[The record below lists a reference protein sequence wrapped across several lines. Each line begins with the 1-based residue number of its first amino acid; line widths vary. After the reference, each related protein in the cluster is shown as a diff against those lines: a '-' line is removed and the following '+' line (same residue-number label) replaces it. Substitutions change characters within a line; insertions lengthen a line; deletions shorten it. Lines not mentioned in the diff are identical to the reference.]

1 MSGYLDA
8 LQRMAGAP
16 AGAPISIAAARA
28 VPFATGASPS
38 GPARDGAGAPGSMSQ
53 EALADALSAAQ
64 SSAHAAPDRAPV
76 AAHAMVPSGSA
87 QAAAPLTQGRAAAPD
102 LARHGIDV
110 SVHPAIQAALRWVS
124 GDPFATPVD
133 ADRATP
139 RQASSHASSH
149 ASNAANPPGARPAS
163 ALARR
168 TPAAL
173 SPDHHLSSAAH
184 APGSASPAAGAPSP
198 APSPF
203 AHGFALDLALDPPGS
218 AKPERARS
226 RRAQADQV
234 GAHANRDDD
243 AASTQPDRV
252 EISIGSIHVSVDA
265 PAAPRSVAPPQPA
278 TAQAATQ
285 AAARAN
291 TPAAALASAHSAF
304 SRSRLPRR

>member
-1 MSGYLDA
+1 MSGYLGA

-139 RQASSHASSH
+139 RHASSHASSH

-168 TPAAL
+168 MPAAL
-173 SPDHHLSSAAH
+173 WPDQGLSLAAH
-184 APGSASPAAGAPSP
+184 APGSAWPAPGAPSP

-203 AHGFALDLALDPPGS
+203 AHGFALELDPPGS
-218 AKPERARS
+218 AKPARARS
-226 RRAQADQV
+226 RRAPADQV
-234 GAHANRDDD
+234 GAHANGDAA

-291 TPAAALASAHSAF
+291 TPAAALAAAHSAF

>member
-139 RQASSHASSH
+139 RQASSHAS
-149 ASNAANPPGARPAS
+149 NAANPPGARPAS

-168 TPAAL
+168 TPAAP

-203 AHGFALDLALDPPGS
+203 AHGFALDLDPPGS
-218 AKPERARS
+218 AKPARARS
-226 RRAQADQV
+226 RRAPADQV
-234 GAHANRDDD
+234 GAHANGDAA

-265 PAAPRSVAPPQPA
+265 PAAPRSVAPLLPA
-278 TAQAATQ
+278 TTQAAAQ

-291 TPAAALASAHSAF
+291 AQAAAQASAHSAF